1 MRSGI
6 AARSRT
12 CTPLGGSGGPPHASP
27 PRCATPR
34 TPPRTSFWREPRPR
48 GEARDETRVEAGAPA
63 VRRGDPLN
71 RCQGAACAGA
81 GLAGQVG
88 SWPNRFSEVD
98 AADLGGFFAALS
110 AMRSEA
116 DWLEVVTRHGVRRV
130 SKRFRADAGALTDDM
145 LRHDPLL
152 AGLLDLNRYPNPK
165 PAALID

>member
-1 MRSGI
+1 M
-6 AARSRT
+6 
-12 CTPLGGSGGPPHASP
+12 
-27 PRCATPR
+27 
-34 TPPRTSFWREPRPR
+34 
-48 GEARDETRVEAGAPA
+48 
-63 VRRGDPLN
+63 
-71 RCQGAACAGA
+71 
-81 GLAGQVG
+81 G

-116 DWLEVVTRHGVRRV
+116 DWLEVVTRHGIRRV
-130 SKRFRADAGALTDDM
+130 SKRVRADAGALTDDM